1 MQEFLI
7 MYFSVGIILYLLTCI
22 KYKKIQKTDIKHFL
36 KNILLGPFL
45 IIYVIWNE
53 L

>member
-1 MQEFLI
+1 MIEFLI
-7 MYFSVGIILYLLTCI
+7 AYFSVGVVLYLLACI
-22 KYKKIQKTDIKHFL
+22 KYRKIQKTDIKHLL